1 MHKCAWE
8 AARRHAAYPVT
19 ENGDENVKER
29 IAVLTQPLFNLK
41 KRFLS
46 MLPVIFSLFSEGANE
61 ITADVT
67 AAVIFIEAVLI
78 FALLIVNAMIKN
90 YRVMYVLT
98 ACMLALPLIFG
109 VQPNGFSVLLMA
121 VCLLTFWITSVNGED
136 RRKKALRRKKSIYII
151 AAAVFAAALVI
162 SLTAVSMNTQF
173 FYQLAYESEGI
184 VSRSLRQISGQAQ
197 TPVMHGRVSSGNNYR
212 RHAVQMTWGTDVQP
226 TETLYLIGFT
236 GGDYAGGQWQPDD
249 SEQIFHD
256 VAVALDWEEWTDWVR
271 GMFNMLYFLVNN
283 ATNDT
288 DFSEAIRMEMRFSD
302 GRTDY
307 NLVPYNYRWA
317 TTENRESV
325 AYLYYEFPD
334 IDLHWDEPTP
344 QFAIGWYD
352 LVQQA
357 YIDEIPKVYMDVPR
371 DIVPRLVQL
380 CEENPQDTLE
390 GATEFIMSYLSS
402 QTSYTLTP
410 GRAPVNEDIVE
421 YFLFENKK
429 GYCVHY
435 ASAAT
440 LMYRL
445 FGFPARYVSGYAV
458 DPAAFEE
465 TEDGGW
471 RTEVTDDASHAWTEI
486 FIEDHGW
493 VPIEVTPDSEG
504 SMSVSYP
511 EFNLNFSADSNTLSQ
526 FNFQTPEQETDSDDS
541 KREASGDRMD
551 SETADF
557 IQNSCVWYTLGGL
570 LLAAILLLPVIA
582 VLLRKR
588 RIYMLSKAGCRKV
601 FWQFMAMLHEAGF
614 MLCHAVYKEI
624 IIKKYYK
631 KIKLIHIVE
640 NSKKIVYTGEYRR
653 FCLYMETENMIIRE
667 EEKDINASDPTD
679 LQRIQNR

>member
-1 MHKCAWE
+1 M
-8 AARRHAAYPVT
+8 
-19 ENGDENVKER
+19 
-29 IAVLTQPLFNLK
+29 
-41 KRFLS
+41 
-46 MLPVIFSLFSEGANE
+46 FSEGANE

-136 RRKKALRRKKSIYII
+136 RRKKALGRKKSIYII

-212 RHAVQMTWGTDVQP
+212 THAVQMTLETDVQP

-249 SEQIFHD
+249 SEQVFHD

-614 MLCHAVYKEI
+614 MQGYTGIEADFAQSMAENLPLVSLSEAKKVQEI
-624 IIKKYYK
+624 VSQAAYGSRKPNEKDNQVVFNIYQKTADFINTSVSRRKKFVMWYIKK
-631 KIKLIHIVE
+631 L
-640 NSKKIVYTGEYRR
+640 
-653 FCLYMETENMIIRE
+653 L
-667 EEKDINASDPTD
+667 
-679 LQRIQNR
+679 

>member
-212 RHAVQMTWGTDVQP
+212 THAVQMTLETDVQP

-640 NSKKIVYTGEYRR
+640 NLKKIVYTGEYRR

>member
-212 RHAVQMTWGTDVQP
+212 THAVQMTLETDVQP